1 MGTLDSEPCRFLVF
15 GPWTLNPTPQC
26 FERPGG
32 YIMEE
37 RDEETVAGPVR
48 LLHIILRYWGYRA
61 RAARVSQ
68 SGSGIRSTVG
78 QKL

>member
-1 MGTLDSEPCRFLVF
+1 
-15 GPWTLNPTPQC
+15 
-26 FERPGG
+26 
-32 YIMEE
+32 MEE